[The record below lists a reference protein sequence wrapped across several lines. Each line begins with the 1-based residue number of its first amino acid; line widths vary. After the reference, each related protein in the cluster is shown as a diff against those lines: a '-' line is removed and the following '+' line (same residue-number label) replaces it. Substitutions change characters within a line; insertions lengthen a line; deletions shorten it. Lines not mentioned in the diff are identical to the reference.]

1 MYNQAVSAIHSENHS
16 DGKYVYWPD
25 LASSHFAKTV
35 INWLEEQ
42 KIPIVP
48 KTMNPANVPEARSFE
63 EFWLILK
70 RDEYMDDW
78 ATDNLRQLETRIKY
92 CLRKIDVK
100 VVQDLASNTHKRLDQ
115 IRRYGV
121 K

>member
-1 MYNQAVSAIHSENHS
+1 M
-16 DGKYVYWPD
+16 DG
-25 LASSHFAKTV
+25 
-35 INWLEEQ
+35 
-42 KIPIVP
+42 
-48 KTMNPANVPEARSFE
+48 
-63 EFWLILK
+63 
-70 RDEYMDDW
+70 W
-78 ATDNLRQLETRIKY
+78 AADNLRQLETRIKY